1 MAYVICG
8 GWSDRPRVRGKPA
21 KDCPKNFPTIF
32 GTVTK
37 VAFPGKFCYYIARG
51 HLIGLKA
58 HHIQIRF
65 GRFFMSRGN
74 RKTSRREF
82 LHRAAN
88 AAAAFTIV
96 PRYVLGAGATPPS
109 DKLNIACI
117 GIGGQGGSNL
127 EAVSGE
133 NIVAL
138 CDVDMRQAGKAFQK
152 FPKAKQY
159 RDFRKMFDQM
169 DKQIDAVV
177 VSTPDHTHA
186 VAAMAAIKLGKHV
199 YCEKPLAHS
208 VGEVRAL
215 MKAAREYKVV
225 TQLGNQGHSF
235 ETIRMFCEWIWDG
248 AIGNVHTIYCG
259 CSAVNSGIDALPR
272 LSEKHNVP
280 PELEWDLWLGPA
292 KERPYHPAYLPGAWR
307 GWVPFGNGTLGDW
320 VCHVVDPV
328 FWAIDLGAPRTI
340 VAKADNYN
348 PKTQGDAYPK
358 GDIITFEFPAK
369 GKRGPVTLVWHS
381 GTEKIPRAKELEPD
395 RKGIDTGA
403 YVYGDRGVIMYGS
416 HGAGGVR
423 IIPETA
429 MKAYKLPDKK
439 IPRVKGHHDDWLK
452 AIHEG
457 RKAGSDFSYGGP
469 LTEIAM
475 VGVIALKMPGTK
487 LEWDSTNMR
496 FTNCEEANQFL
507 NPPYRQGWTL

>member
-1 MAYVICG
+1 M
-8 GWSDRPRVRGKPA
+8 SGK
-21 KDCPKNFPTIF
+21 T
-32 GTVTK
+32 G
-37 VAFPGKFCYYIARG
+37 
-51 HLIGLKA
+51 
-58 HHIQIRF
+58 
-65 GRFFMSRGN
+65 
-74 RKTSRREF
+74 KTSRRQF
-82 LHRAAN
+82 LKTATGTV
-88 AAAAFTIV
+88 AAFTIV
-96 PRYVLGAGATPPS
+96 PRHVLGQGTIPPS
-109 DKLNIACI
+109 ERLNIA
-117 GIGGQGGSNL
+117 GIGAGGMG
-127 EAVSGE
+127 AGDIDGVSGGN

-138 CDVDMRQAGKAFQK
+138 CDVDLRHASAIRK
-152 FPKAKQY
+152 FPQAKVY
-159 RDFRKMFDQM
+159 RDFRKMFDEM
-169 DKQIDAVV
+169 EKNIDAVV
-177 VSTPDHTHA
+177 VGTPDHTHA
-186 VAAMAAIKLGKHV
+186 VAVMAAIKRGKHV

-215 MKAAREYKVV
+215 MQAAQQYKVV

-235 ETIRMFCEWIWDG
+235 ETIRLFCECIWDG

-272 LSEKHNVP
+272 LSEKHDVP

-292 KERPYHPAYLPGAWR
+292 KERPYHPAYLPAAWR

-328 FWAIDLGAPRTI
+328 FWALDLGAPRSI
-340 VAKADNYN
+340 VAEVNSYD
-348 PKTQGDAYPK
+348 PKTQADAYPK
-358 GDIITFEFPAK
+358 GDVITFEFPAK
-369 GKRGPVTLVWHS
+369 GKRGPVTLIWHS

-403 YVYGDRGVIMYGS
+403 YVYGDKGVIMYGS

-429 MKAYKLPDKK
+429 MKAYKLPEKK
-439 IPRVKGHHDDWLK
+439 IPRVKEHHEDWLL
-452 AIHEG
+452 AIRQG

-487 LEWDSTNMR
+487 LEWDAQAMK
-496 FTNCEEANQFL
+496 FTNCPEANAFVD
-507 NPPYRQGWTL
+507 PPYRTGWTL